1 MSQTAANPKR
11 PPSQGRQAGQ
21 RTHSTSSSG
30 RGGSGSGQ
38 RPRSGS
44 SGTGTRPRSSSSPSH
59 RPSGQRGQAA
69 AVRRRKKRSKAP
81 VIALLAVLFLFLLI
95 VMVYWLGFIYYKNRF
110 TANTFVNG
118 QDVGG
123 KTFAEAERM
132 FAHSEVP
139 SSIQVKTPTDN
150 TVDLSLS
157 NIGYKYSYSEELE
170 KIYNDI
176 DRKSWFSFL
185 LTRTD
190 YNFSDVASYNYDA
203 LMSEIEDADWGSEE
217 NQNAQIK
224 SGDDGYYVIP
234 EVQGDVFDM
243 DTLKSSIAHQLDNAV
258 YTVDWADTEA
268 YIPPETVKGDYDA
281 KIETLNKFW
290 NMEINY
296 DFNYTKEK
304 LTGKKLAK
312 MVKVKRD
319 GTWTIDE
326 DKCMEYIEEL
336 ADKYDTYNKPRK
348 FKATKLGKITV
359 PPSSDA
365 KYGWWL
371 DQKACCK
378 QLIGIIKK
386 GENRKKVVP
395 VYYKDG
401 NFEFTGVPEARSEND
416 DIGKTYLEVDLT
428 NQMWWYYK
436 DGKKKKEGYVV
447 SGQTTSAARTTLPG
461 VYKLWQKDTNYR
473 MKDRN
478 ADGEQWDTTCNYWN
492 RIAIVGIGM
501 HDSTWRYGFGGTIYQ
516 YDGSHGCINMSYYD
530 AQYVYENVP
539 LGTPV
544 VMYYKTLP
552 AVIS

>member
-1 MSQTAANPKR
+1 MEGKCEIMSQTAANPKR
-11 PPSQGRQAGQ
+11 PPSGRPAGQ
-21 RTHSTSSSG
+21 RPRPSSG
-30 RGGSGSGQ
+30 QPGQ

-44 SGTGTRPRSSSSPSH
+44 SSQRSSGSH
-59 RPSGQRGQAA
+59 GHAA
-69 AVRRRKKRSKAP
+69 ARRRKKSNAP
-81 VIALLAVLFLFLLI
+81 LTALLIVLFLILFVVL
-95 VMVYWLGFIYYKNRF
+95 VYGLGFIYYKNRF
-110 TANTFVNG
+110 VANTFVNG
-118 QDVGG
+118 KEIGG
-123 KTFAEAERM
+123 KTFAEAEAL
-132 FAHSEVP
+132 FAHNEVP
-139 SSIQVKTPTDN
+139 SAMQVTTPEEN
-150 TVDLSLS
+150 IVNISLGD
-157 NIGYKYSYSEELE
+157 IGYKYNFSEELE
-170 KIYNDI
+170 KIYNDE
-176 DRKSWFSFL
+176 DRKSWFAFL
-185 LTRTD
+185 LRRTD
-190 YNFSDVASYNYDA
+190 YSFKEFASYDSEK
-203 LMSEIEDADWGSEE
+203 LVQEIESADWGDAE

-243 DTLKSSIAHQLDNAV
+243 DTLKKSLAVKLDNGV
-258 YTVDWADTEA
+258 YNVDWSETDA
-268 YIPPETVKGDYDA
+268 YIAPETVDGDYA
-281 KIETLNKFW
+281 KKIETLNKFW

-319 GTWTIDE
+319 GSYSIDSE
-326 DKCMEYIEEL
+326 KCMEYIEYL

-371 DQKACCK
+371 DQEECCD
-378 QLIGIIKK
+378 QLESIIKK
-386 GENRKKVVP
+386 GENRKKVEP
-395 VYYKDG
+395 IYYKDG
-401 NFEFTGVPEARSEND
+401 NFEFTGVPEARSKDD

-478 ADGEQWDTTCNYWN
+478 ADGEEWDTTCNYWN

-516 YDGSHGCINMSYYD
+516 YEGSHGCINMSYYD

-544 VMYYKTLP
+544 VMYYKKLP
-552 AVIS
+552 AVIA